1 MQKEMLYIPDEN
13 IDEELT
19 IDLKKILLTIWSQK
33 YLIVQV
39 FLVVFLIFIAL
50 TFVLPKKYTVNA
62 DLYINKT
69 NNTNLA
75 EFNPFIIDSQ
85 LNGSFSLTGTNKL
98 ADELEIINSP
108 IVMENVILE
117 NNIKYKKLF
126 GIFTTKKTGKFVSP
140 QKFNKKRKNPKIE
153 NVKNTNILKI
163 SYTSK
168 DPKLAYDVVN
178 SIINNYIVFQ
188 QSLNA
193 EKSKSD
199 KAIIEEEYNK
209 VKSRL
214 KQNINQ
220 SAGLPENALYGM
232 GSMSAMSAFSTSA
245 SKAMAGLKGQMISGK
260 RTQIEVSE
268 DAAKTAALS
277 SKLEWAKIVEKMSD
291 TSTVLLIN
299 PPLLPEKY
307 EQSSPKLLTNILL
320 GLFFGFLFS
329 LIALII
335 SENRSKKLT
344 YSMLGDNIIYDF
356 DKDLL
361 KLQIDL
367 LSEENNN
374 IAVICFD
381 NTQNHLLQTN
391 FNKYHII
398 QAGISNE
405 FINSIKNFNKFLL
418 FSKIAQTDSTLYKQ
432 VNSILKNLN
441 KEVISDVLVKD

>member
-1 MQKEMLYIPDEN
+1 MQRDILYTQEDELN
-13 IDEELT
+13 AELT
-19 IDLKKILLTIWSQK
+19 IDLRRIVLAIWSQK

-39 FLVVFLIFIAL
+39 FLVVFFMFIAL
-50 TFVLPKKYTVNA
+50 TFIIPKKYTVNA

-75 EFNPFIIDSQ
+75 EFNPFLIDSQ

-108 IVMENVILE
+108 IVIENVILE

-168 DPKLAYDVVN
+168 DPQLAYNVVN

-188 QSLNA
+188 QTLNS

-199 KAIIEEEYNK
+199 KKIIEEEYNK
-209 VKSRL
+209 VKERL
-214 KQNINQ
+214 NQKLSQ
-220 SAGLPENALYGM
+220 SAGIPESAISGM

-245 SKAMAGLKGQMISGK
+245 NKAMAGLRGQMISGK
-260 RTQIEVSE
+260 RTQISVSE
-268 DAAKTAALS
+268 DAAKTASLS

-291 TSTVLLIN
+291 KSTVLVIN

-329 LIALII
+329 LFALIYA
-335 SENRSKKLT
+335 ENSSKKLT

-361 KLQIDL
+361 NLQINL

-381 NTQNHLLQTN
+381 NIQNHLFQTN
-391 FNKYHII
+391 FNKYPII
-398 QAGISNE
+398 QADISNE
-405 FINSIKNFNKFLL
+405 FINSVKNFNKFLL
-418 FSKIAQTDSTLYKQ
+418 FSEIGHTDSTLYKQ

-441 KEVISDVLVKD
+441 KEVIKDVLI